1 MDELSKKP
9 NIVSH
14 IGLWRQ
20 IEHTLYA
27 RYISLI
33 LIRNNF
39 FPRHDKETWF
49 SQLSCACI
57 FLSKSYK
64 KIVLLCED
72 GWVSKQK
79 PWHT

>member
-9 NIVSH
+9 NIVNH

-79 PWHT
+79 P